1 MLDETNLGLK
11 QNGST
16 PNYIDQQRKQPR
28 TYAVQCLAVNMNASI
43 KQVKGLLATRIHSTE
58 ENSVG
63 IMNDIS

>member
-28 TYAVQCLAVNMNASI
+28 TYAVQCLAANMNASI

-58 ENSVG
+58 ENSVE
-63 IMNDIS
+63 IMNGIL